1 MINKVFKDNVNG
13 MGKEEILDKNRI
25 KEYEIL
31 RATAKEFLIVKSE
44 IVK

>member
-13 MGKEEILDKNRI
+13 MGKEEILDKNKI

-31 RATAKEFLIVKSE
+31 RATAKETLTVKSE